1 MTLQKNIT
9 NRLDGT
15 SYYGT
20 SSYHHGFLYQTE
32 ADYRAVVLSFLSE
45 GLQQGERVL
54 YIVDG
59 GATEANL
66 AFLEAM
72 EGDITAYIRRRRLVV
87 QDAEAVYHRKGYFD
101 PEDVI
106 ARLRSE
112 TERAIADG
120 YAGLRV
126 TGDMRWVLKG
136 LLDVRRL
143 LEYEAKL
150 NEFLVQTS
158 ATRDARCLALCQYD
172 RRRFTSDVLLN
183 VLRTHPTVIVG
194 QDIYDNSYYMP
205 PDELLAPYSESAQL
219 EHCLENL
226 AERKR
231 LLALLERK
239 SEAPVAIVEHR
250 LPDLLRHAPEPW
262 LHVGSNERHV

>member
-1 MTLQKNIT
+1 MTLHTDIT
-9 NRLDGT
+9 DP
-15 SYYGT
+15 SDAS
-20 SSYHHGFLYQTE
+20 SSYHHGFLYRTE

-59 GATEANL
+59 GSTEATL

-72 EGDITAYIRRRRLVV
+72 DGDVTSEIRRRRLVI
-87 QDAEAVYHRKGYFD
+87 QDAEEVYRRKGYFD
-101 PEDVI
+101 PEGVI

-112 TERAIADG
+112 MERAVAEG

-143 LEYEAKL
+143 VEYEAKL

-158 ATRDARCLALCQYD
+158 ATSDARCLALCQYD
-172 RRRFTSDVLLN
+172 RRRFTSDVLLD
-183 VLRTHPTVIVG
+183 VLRAHPTVIVG
-194 QDIYDNSYYMP
+194 QDSYDNSYYMP

-231 LLALLERK
+231 LMTSLARRP
-239 SEAPVAIVEHR
+239 EAQVAIVEQR
-250 LPDLLRHAPEPW
+250 LPDFLKCASEPCF
-262 LHVGSNERHV
+262 HVGSNERSV